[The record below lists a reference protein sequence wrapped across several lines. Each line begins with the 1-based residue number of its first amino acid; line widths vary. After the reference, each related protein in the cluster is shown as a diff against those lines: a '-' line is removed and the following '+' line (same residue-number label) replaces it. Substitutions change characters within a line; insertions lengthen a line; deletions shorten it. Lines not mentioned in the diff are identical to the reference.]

1 MCYHCPAPTLS
12 LRFRQKVKVKVA
24 QSCPT
29 LCDLM
34 DYTVH
39 GILQARILGW
49 VAFPFSRG
57 SSQPKHRTQVSRTA
71 GGFFTSWATG
81 KPSESESRSAVS
93 NSLCLSSARKVWD
106 LPGGPVAES
115 TFPRLGAQVCFL
127 VRELTPVCHVTHM
140 HTHTHAHT
148 HAHSPATGLPHKT
161 YPNANLNVQPHVYT
175 NFNSSDLFFK
185 KEKNWVSTIIL
196 FFFLLLF

>member
-12 LRFRQKVKVKVA
+12 PRFGQKVKVKVA
-24 QSCPT
+24 QSGPT

-57 SSQPKHRTQVSRTA
+57 YSQPRHQTQVSRTA
-71 GGFFTSWATG
+71 GGFFTSWARG
-81 KPSESESRSAVS
+81 KPSESEIRSAVS

-115 TFPRLGAQVCFL
+115 TLPRLGAQVCFL
-127 VRELTPVCHVTHM
+127 VRELTPVCHVTHT
-140 HTHTHAHT
+140 HTHTHT
-148 HAHSPATGLPHKT
+148 HPVLRQDCPIRHIQTLTWMFSLMFTQTLTQVIFFSKKKKTGFL
-161 YPNANLNVQPHVYT
+161 L
-175 NFNSSDLFFK
+175 LFY
-185 KEKNWVSTIIL
+185 
-196 FFFLLLF
+196 FFLLLF